1 MIRLVLAF
9 LLLSAGFAHAK
20 QTEIVPYGC
29 MKVLAPYSS
38 TMVCEN
44 HFTNAG
50 QMQVQVN
57 DSDMYVGASTNW
69 PIYVNTGA
77 GSYPSSV
84 TVSVSGGAPIYLTPD
99 YAGNWT
105 GSFPTGN
112 ANGPLVIYVV
122 ANPGNGYAYK
132 LEARETL
139 FVTGGADYAQ
149 PAPKGAAG
157 MHQQDGDEF
166 VTLSGEVCK
175 PGTGNYPNCTMGSAS
190 DGARWF
196 LDRPCVK
203 TGCDYGDAYWG
214 HPGDPYNPYSI
225 ISDPANN
232 NANRFLRMRSVFS
245 TASVD
250 LNGYN
255 RLWTGA
261 QMSTAFPD
269 GTTNFKLPPANT
281 PFYVEARVL
290 LPYGYAAPGSGGC
303 WPAFWATT
311 INGQLGAPGDV
322 EIDAFEYHCAGYA
335 NVTAGEHAYGTA
347 VNVNPPYYNGQP
359 LPPVGTAQDL
369 TTAFHRWGVLVDPVK
384 STVTWYLDDAV
395 FSTGGLDKLAGGTP
409 MNFYWMLTAA
419 YGSGFPDWPPPSY
432 YHDFIV
438 DYYHIWW

>member
-9 LLLSAGFAHAK
+9 LLLSAGLTHAK

-29 MKVLAPYSS
+29 MKVLAPYSP

-84 TVSVSGGAPIYLTPD
+84 TASVSGGAPIYLTPD

-122 ANPGNGYAYK
+122 ANPANGYAYK

-139 FVTGGADYAQ
+139 FVTGGADYVQ

-175 PGTGNYPNCTMGSAS
+175 PGTGNYPNCTMGTAA

-203 TGCDYGDAYWG
+203 TGCDYGDA
-214 HPGDPYNPYSI
+214 
-225 ISDPANN
+225 
-232 NANRFLRMRSVFS
+232 
-245 TASVD
+245 
-250 LNGYN
+250 
-255 RLWTGA
+255 
-261 QMSTAFPD
+261 
-269 GTTNFKLPPANT
+269 
-281 PFYVEARVL
+281 
-290 LPYGYAAPGSGGC
+290 
-303 WPAFWATT
+303 
-311 INGQLGAPGDV
+311 
-322 EIDAFEYHCAGYA
+322 
-335 NVTAGEHAYGTA
+335 
-347 VNVNPPYYNGQP
+347 
-359 LPPVGTAQDL
+359 
-369 TTAFHRWGVLVDPVK
+369 
-384 STVTWYLDDAV
+384 
-395 FSTGGLDKLAGGTP
+395 
-409 MNFYWMLTAA
+409 
-419 YGSGFPDWPPPSY
+419 
-432 YHDFIV
+432 
-438 DYYHIWW
+438 